1 MIILDTNVISACMRA
16 RKNAPVLAWL
26 DRQPPHDLWTT
37 TVCLFELRYGIENLP
52 DGDGF
57 RAYLETGWLELK
69 SRLLGDRI
77 LAFDM
82 RAADH
87 AAAIAASRRRTG
99 RSIEFRDTFIAG
111 IARAHGATLAT
122 RNLRDFHDAGIR
134 LVNPWTDTAH

>member
-16 RKNAPVLAWL
+16 RQNAPVLAWL

-52 DGDGF
+52 DGDSF